1 MIYVSLIIILAYILL
16 IILFSIGFDNV
27 KIFDSFEGSV
37 KNRFSIIV
45 PFRNEAK
52 NLPSLL
58 QSIEKLHYPKELFE
72 VLFVND
78 ESEDNSVK
86 IIERFFANAQNDIQ
100 ILENIRS
107 SNSPKKD
114 AIETAINTAK
124 NEWIVTTDADC
135 ILPERW
141 LQVFDTFIQQHKPYF
156 IAAPVTYP
164 IAKSFLN
171 RFQLLDLLSLQGA
184 TIGGFGIRKPF
195 LCNGAN
201 LCYKKAIFLEVNGF
215 SGNEKIASGDDIFL
229 MEKFLKKH
237 PEKVTYLK
245 SNEAIVLTQPQ
256 PTISDLLHQRKRWAA
271 KSTHYQNIFG
281 KLAAILVFAM
291 NALIV
296 VLLLLSLLGFFPW
309 KHLVFIF
316 IIKMVFDNLL
326 LFKTAYY
333 FKQQKVLT
341 ASFLSSFIYPFFSMF
356 VAIASLQGNYN
367 WKGRTFKK

>member
-1 MIYVSLIIILAYILL
+1 MIYVSLIIVLSYILL
-16 IILFSIGFDNV
+16 IISFCIGFDKV
-27 KIFDSFEGSV
+27 KVFDSFEGSP

-45 PFRNEAK
+45 PFRNEAE
-52 NLPSLL
+52 NLPQLL

-341 ASFLSSFIYPFFSMF
+341 AAFLSSFIYPFFSMF

>member
-164 IAKSFLN
+164 IAKNFLN
-171 RFQLLDLLSLQGA
+171 RFQLLDILSLQGA
-184 TIGGFGIRKPF
+184 TIGGFGIRNPF

-201 LCYKKAIFLEVNGF
+201 LCYKKAVFLEINGF
-215 SGNEKIASGDDIFL
+215 SGNEKITSGDDIFL
-229 MEKFLKKH
+229 MEKIIKKY
-237 PEKVTYLK
+237 PEKVHYLK
-245 SNEAIVLTQPQ
+245 SNGAIVLTQPQ

-281 KLAAILVFAM
+281 KLVALLVFAM

-296 VLLLLSLLGFFPW
+296 ILLLLSLFGLFTW
-309 KHLVFIF
+309 KHLVLIF
-316 IIKMVFDNLL
+316 ITKMVFDNLL

-341 ASFLSSFIYPFFSMF
+341 AAFLSSFIYPFFSMF

>member
-1 MIYVSLIIILAYILL
+1 MIYISLIIVLAYILL

-27 KIFDSFEGSV
+27 KIFDSFEDLP
-37 KNRFSIIV
+37 KNRFSIVI
-45 PFRNEAK
+45 PFRNEAN

-58 QSIEKLHYPKELFE
+58 QSIEKLQYPKELFE

-78 ESEDNSVK
+78 GSEDNSVE

-100 ILENIRS
+100 VLENIRS

-135 ILPERW
+135 MLPEKW
-141 LQVFDTFIQQHKPYF
+141 LQLFDAFIQQHKPYF

-164 IAKSFLN
+164 IVKSFFN

-201 LCYKKAIFLEVNGF
+201 LCYKKAVFLEVNGF
-215 SGNEKIASGDDIFL
+215 LGNEKIASGDDIFL
-229 MEKFLKKH
+229 MEKIIKKH
-237 PEKVTYLK
+237 PEKVYYLK

-271 KSTHYQNIFG
+271 KSTHYQHTFG
-281 KLAAILVFAM
+281 KLVASLVFAM
-291 NALIV
+291 NTLIV
-296 VLLLLSLLGFFPW
+296 ILLLLSLSGLFPW
-309 KHLVFIF
+309 IHFLLIF
-316 IIKMVFDNLL
+316 ITKMVFDNLL

-356 VAIASLQGNYN
+356 VAIVSLQGNYN